1 MTRNDLLVLTERLLN
16 QLDWEFGTPEDKDHF
31 VVLAEDPLAMP
42 ASRLDDL
49 TVLSTWVDGEPVYT
63 RP

>member
-1 MTRNDLLVLTERLLN
+1 MQRATCPGR
-16 QLDWEFGTPEDKDHF
+16 GTGFAEGDVGTLAEGLRADF